1 MHSNDDCKGK
11 LMLSASKISQRV
23 DELKADR
30 IIVECLNCMKN
41 DVGIATMSNSMDMPK
56 KSEKPTPPGEFHL
69 YNQMHLKITEIVLA
83 SNDQTPTNVNKRLA
97 SNMPVNAKN
106 TFSQN
111 DQPLRNSAEAVTHG
125 MTHSVGIEDQDSREQ
140 RQIWRGKS

>member
-1 MHSNDDCKGK
+1 
-11 LMLSASKISQRV
+11 L
-23 DELKADR
+23 
-30 IIVECLNCMKN
+30 
-41 DVGIATMSNSMDMPK
+41 
-56 KSEKPTPPGEFHL
+56 
-69 YNQMHLKITEIVLA
+69 HLKITEIVLA

-140 RQIWRGKS
+140 RQIWRGNSINYRNEFEGK